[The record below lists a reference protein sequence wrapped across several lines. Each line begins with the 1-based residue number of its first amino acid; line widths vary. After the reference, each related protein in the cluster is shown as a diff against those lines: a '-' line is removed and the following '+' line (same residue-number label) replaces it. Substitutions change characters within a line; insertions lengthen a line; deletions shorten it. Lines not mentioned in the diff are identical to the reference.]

1 MHASAPVQRS
11 RAEALAP
18 FAQGLTESLR
28 GELRGW
34 ALLAVGSLAMAG
46 ALALLLGLGRAPN
59 AQAYLPWDLATFFN
73 TALVTHVVFSVVIWY
88 LAVLGALAVIA
99 AARARC
105 VGPTLDGMGRAGLW
119 FAWIGALLL
128 LVPTLLNQ
136 GAPSLNNYVP
146 VLIHPLY
153 YIGLGLLAIGV
164 AMPVLRLYLRPMR
177 LAGTVAFGTAMVGL
191 VYLVALVCFVLAW
204 IAVPADA
211 DIANINERLFWGGGH
226 VLQFVN
232 TGLMLILWNVLAR
245 HVFGAAPL
253 SPALYRL
260 SMASLVLFV
269 LPGPAIYALTDIMGI
284 THRNAFTELL
294 WYGLTL
300 PPVVFSLGLAVQAWE
315 RRAALPWRDP
325 AFLALALSMLVFNIG
340 GVMGFFLGVSDT
352 RTPSHYHLVITGANL
367 AMLGGFLVLI
377 LPLLGRP
384 AGEGRAVRVPFWL
397 YAGGQMLWS
406 ISMFIAGLSG
416 VPRKTVGSAEQGL
429 VTMGQKITLGVV
441 GIGTLIA
448 VTGGILFLWLLL
460 RRLLGREKSNG

>member
-1 MHASAPVQRS
+1 MYASAPVPRS
-11 RAEALAP
+11 RAEVVAP
-18 FAQGLTESLR
+18 FAQGLTASLR

-34 ALLAVGSLAMAG
+34 ALLAVGSLAVAG

-59 AQAYLPWDLATFFN
+59 AQAFLPWDLATFFN

-105 VGPTLDGMGRAGLW
+105 SGGALDGMGRAGLW
-119 FAWIGALLL
+119 FAWLGALLL

-153 YIGLGLLAIGV
+153 YIGLGLLAVGV
-164 AMPVLRLYLRPMR
+164 GMPVLRLMARPMG
-177 LAGTVAFGTAMVGL
+177 LGDPVAFGTAMVGL

-204 IAVPADA
+204 MTVPADA
-211 DIANINERLFWGGGH
+211 DIANLNERLFWGGGH

-232 TGLMLILWNVLAR
+232 TGLMLILWTVLAR
-245 HVFGAAPL
+245 QVFGAPPL
-253 SPALYRL
+253 GPALTRL
-260 SMASLVLFV
+260 CLGSLLLFV
-269 LPGPAIYALTDIMGI
+269 LPGPAVYALTDVMGLA
-284 THRNAFTELL
+284 HRNAFTELL

-300 PPVVFSLGLAVQAWE
+300 PPVVFSLGLALQGWA
-315 RRAALPWRDP
+315 RRTTLPWRDP
-325 AFLALALSMLVFNIG
+325 VFLALALSFVVFNIG

-352 RTPSHYHLVITGANL
+352 RTPSHYHLVITGVNL
-367 AMLGGFLVLI
+367 ALLGGFLVLI

-384 AGEGRAVRVPFWL
+384 MRQGRAVRLPFWL

-416 VPRKTVGSAEQGL
+416 VPRKTVGTAEQGL
-429 VTMGQKITLGVV
+429 ATLGQKITLGVV
-441 GIGTLIA
+441 GVGTLIA
-448 VTGGILFLWLLL
+448 VTGGVLFLWLLL
-460 RRLLGREKSNG
+460 RSLLGKENAHG